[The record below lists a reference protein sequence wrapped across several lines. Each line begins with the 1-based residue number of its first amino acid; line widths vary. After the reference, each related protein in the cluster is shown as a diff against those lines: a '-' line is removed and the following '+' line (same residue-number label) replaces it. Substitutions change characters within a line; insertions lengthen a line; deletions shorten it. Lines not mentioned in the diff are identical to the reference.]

1 VFLAKWSEEQSSVVR
16 VGITS
21 STPRIM
27 PKALWAASIIRAMH
41 ALPAPDIERHRS
53 RALATYFTAAALASI
68 AYIAAWTVAALAA
81 PQITG
86 FSGSSGWPS
95 ATAVAGTALAAT
107 LLSSVMARRGR
118 RAGIVLGISIA
129 VVGSALAVVAV
140 VGGSILLLLFALAAV
155 GFGNAAMNL
164 SRYAAADLYPPQRR
178 ASALGVVVWGG
189 TIGAVLGP
197 NLIGPAGALAPSLG
211 LSALAGGFVLALVFL
226 VAALLV
232 AVLGPSAPSQPHLDE
247 PRRPAG
253 ERATPARRLLADLL
267 RRPRGRTAVVALV
280 ISQLVMTLVMVMTPH
295 HLRSMDH
302 GLETV
307 GFVIS
312 AHTFGMFA
320 FSPLSGRLTD
330 RFGATAMVLVGFAV
344 LATSGL
350 MAAVIPDSGAV
361 LAVPL
366 FLLGVGWNLGFVAGS
381 SLLTSEAPIGER
393 ARLQGAADALVWTVA
408 AVASLSAGYV
418 VAAASYASLSLVAAA
433 LAVVLAG
440 AIVVDTRRS
449 RPTPA

>member
-1 VFLAKWSEEQSSVVR
+1 
-16 VGITS
+16 
-21 STPRIM
+21 
-27 PKALWAASIIRAMH
+27 MH
-41 ALPAPDIERHRS
+41 AAPAPDIERDRT
-53 RALATYFTAAALASI
+53 RALVTYFTAAALASI
-68 AYIAAWTVAALAA
+68 AYIAAWTVATLAA
-81 PQITG
+81 PEITG
-86 FSGSSGWPS
+86 FAGSSGWPS
-95 ATAVAGTALAAT
+95 ATAVGGTALAAT

-129 VVGSALAVVAV
+129 VVGGALAILAVVA
-140 VGGSILLLLFALAAV
+140 GSILLLLLALAAV

-164 SRYAAADLYPPQRR
+164 SRYAAADMYPPERR
-178 ASALGVVVWGG
+178 AGALGVVVWGG

-197 NLIGPAGALAPSLG
+197 NLVGPAGALAPSLG
-211 LSALAGGFVLALVFL
+211 LSALAGGFALALVFL

-232 AVLGPSAPSQPHLDE
+232 AFLGPSAPSQPHLDE
-247 PRRPAG
+247 PKRPAG
-253 ERATPARRLLADLL
+253 TRATPARRLLAELM
-267 RRPRGRTAVVALV
+267 RRPRGRTAVIALV
-280 ISQLVMTLVMVMTPH
+280 ISQLVMTLVMAMTPY

-307 GFVIS
+307 GLVIS

-344 LATSGL
+344 LASSGL
-350 MAAVIPDSGAV
+350 MAAVIPDSGAI

-381 SLLTSEAPIGER
+381 SLLTAEAPVGDR
-393 ARLQGAADALVWTVA
+393 ARLQGASDALVWTVA

-433 LAVVLAG
+433 LAVVLGG
-440 AIVVDTRRS
+440 AIVADTRRS
-449 RPTPA
+449 RSAPA